1 MIKEQF
7 VSFDAA
13 RMLKVVRLGTMRYWN
28 LRNKG
33 GNNE

>member
-1 MIKEQF
+1 MIEESY
-7 VSFDAA
+7 VSFDTAK
-13 RMLKVVRLGTMRYWN
+13 MLKVARLGTMRYWN